1 MWYIKLNS
9 LLNTLLPIVINYSI
23 TRYFTWQIHLLINVR
38 NKLVFILPS
47 LVVNLACLPSRY
59 FAWFNHL
66 DNLPVRLSFFNTCRA
81 SRGSY
86 RLVCNTTKTTFHN
99 SSSNLGKTV
108 FLVFCHTLVWLVRR
122 RINHILQSTVYE
134 LSGESKS
141 QWKANKSINYLATS
155 YSSSTVY
162 LHAFWTRT
170 NNPNMCNTTSRQI
183 PSGYLFTRRKR
194 TNTHNTRVYPWWD
207 FLGHFRQIS

>member
-1 MWYIKLNS
+1 M
-9 LLNTLLPIVINYSI
+9 LLTWLAYQADTSPGSI
-23 TRYFTWQIHLLINVR
+23 TLITYLSGCLSSTLVALHAALIGWFATQPKLLSIT
-38 NKLVFILPS
+38 
-47 LVVNLACLPSRY
+47 LARI
-59 FAWFNHL
+59 WEK
-66 DNLPVRLSFFNTCRA
+66 LSFSCF
-81 SRGSY
+81 
-86 RLVCNTTKTTFHN
+86 V
-99 SSSNLGKTV
+99 
-108 FLVFCHTLVWLVRR
+108 TLVWLVCR

-162 LHAFWTRT
+162 LHTFWTRT

-194 TNTHNTRVYPWWD
+194 TNTHNTRVYRW
-207 FLGHFRQIS
+207 